1 MIALSH
7 LHSFAFSAAD
17 LLAKNVTE
25 FCHLLL
31 NDGLHLVLVTH
42 SHGKESAEHQFA
54 VVLGGAAAAE
64 ADPSGS
70 ALTVWAVARGDAR
83 LDGSGAVDLMHG
95 NAMTENI
102 KCYFTVCRRNQGSGT
117 QSVIQ

>member
-83 LDGSGAVDLMHG
+83 LNGSGAVDLMEC
-95 NAMTENI
+95 NMNNI